1 VRSLPAPGEAGA
13 APDRPVVRALLEL
26 ASAAGGDWSESIR
39 RLVQCDAEML
49 HVERVTFWSLG
60 EDATSLHCD
69 AGYVVGSRF
78 FERGA
83 TLFESDHGAY
93 FEALREARLLSVE
106 DVATDPRTDELRDYA
121 AVRGITS
128 TLGVPVWVDGRLAG
142 VLCHEHVGPR
152 RAWTPWEE
160 DFAMGAGQVVAST
173 LAARAQTTAE
183 TAARRAAFLDS
194 VSRLLLH
201 SLDPREIARRVVDL
215 VVPRFADFAMLWA
228 QDLRGALEPMASTH
242 ADPTLR
248 DLVDETARAAA
259 AGPRPPGLSYVVG
272 QGQSLLVADVSP
284 FVLERIDPAQS
295 ARYARLG
302 VRSAMAIPLTVAG
315 KTFGVMS
322 LFATD
327 RHYRN
332 EDLALAEDVA
342 ERAAAALENGRL
354 YEVARQA
361 IEARD
366 EFLVLAAHELRTPLT
381 SLQLAADEALRRER
395 PGSTASERARSET
408 IARQVRRL
416 GALVEHML
424 DASRIRVEGIAL
436 SLESCDLRSIVQDRA
451 MAAAERAR
459 RRGGAITVVGES
471 PIVGCWDRGRLAQ
484 VVDEGL
490 DNAIKFGG
498 GKPIAVTVERDGPS
512 ATLTIHDRGAGVPP
526 DRLPHI
532 FSPFERAVSRK
543 HFGGLGLGLYIAKAI
558 VDAHGGSI
566 EVHSRLG
573 HGATLIVRLPA
584 HPDGNDPR

>member
-1 VRSLPAPGEAGA
+1 MRSLPAPGEAGA

-26 ASAAGGDWSESIR
+26 ASAVGGDWSESIR

-322 LFATD
+322 LCATD

-395 PGSTASERARSET
+395 PGSPASERARSQT

-424 DASRIRVEGIAL
+424 DASRLRVEGITL
-436 SLESCDLRSIVQDRA
+436 SLESCDLRSIVQERA

-459 RRGGAITVVGES
+459 RRGGAISVLGES
-471 PIVGCWDRGRLAQ
+471 PIVGYWDRGRLAQ

-498 GKPIAVTVERDGPS
+498 GKPIAVAVERDGPS

-566 EVHSRLG
+566 EVDSLLG

-584 HPDGNDPR
+584 HPDGSAPR